1 MRSIVYHSLG
11 QPEEVLKPEDRPRPE
26 PGPSQALVRMV
37 LSPIHNHDLMTAAGA
52 YGIKPALPAV
62 GGTEA
67 VGVVEAVGEGVS
79 HLQPGQ
85 RVMGGAQQTWAEFF
99 LVDAARAIP
108 VPDSVNDETACQ
120 LIAMPLSAKMILAEL
135 GLKRG
140 DWLVQNAGNGAVA
153 KLVSRFGAE
162 QGIHVLSLV
171 RRDAAV
177 DELRAIGIE
186 AAVSTDSPEWPDRAR
201 TLVGEGPILSGI
213 ESLGGE
219 GASQLAEVMADG
231 GTITSFGAMTGRALQ
246 IPPGLLLFRRMT
258 VNGFWAAKPSLP
270 AAEIG
275 RMVGEL
281 VRDAAEGRLELP
293 VGGIFPLDDIAGAV
307 RASGEAGRSGKI
319 VLKP

>member
-1 MRSIVYHSLG
+1 MRSIVYERFG
-11 QPEEVLKPEDRPRPE
+11 QPEDVLKPTDRSRPE
-26 PGPSQALVRMV
+26 PGPGQALVRML

-79 HLQPGQ
+79 HLQPGS
-85 RVMGGAQQTWAEFF
+85 RVMGGAQQTWAEYF
-99 LVDAARAIP
+99 LIDAVRAIP
-108 VPDSVNDETACQ
+108 VPEGVSDETACQ

-171 RRDAAV
+171 RRAAAV
-177 DELRAIGIE
+177 EELRATGIE
-186 AAVSTDSPEWPDRAR
+186 TAVATDSPDWSERAR
-201 TLVGEGPILSGI
+201 TLIGDGQIMHGI
-213 ESLGGE
+213 ESLGGD

-231 GTITSFGAMTGRALQ
+231 AKITSFGAMTGRALQ

-258 VNGFWAAKPSLP
+258 VNGFWAAKPTLP
-270 AAEIG
+270 AQEIG

-281 VRDAAEGRLELP
+281 VRDAAEGRLDLP
-293 VGGIFPLDDIAGAV
+293 VGGIYPLDDIAAAV
-307 RASGEAGRSGKI
+307 RASGEAGRTGKI

>member
-1 MRSIVYHSLG
+1 MRSIVYERFG
-11 QPEEVLKPEDRPRPE
+11 QPEDVLKLTDRPRPD
-26 PGPSQALVRMV
+26 PGPGQALVRML

-67 VGVVEAVGEGVS
+67 VGVVEVVGEGVS
-79 HLQPGQ
+79 HLKPGS
-85 RVMGGAQQTWAEFF
+85 RVMGGAQQTWAEYF
-99 LVDAARAIP
+99 LIDVTRAIP
-108 VPDSVNDETACQ
+108 VPEGVSDETACQ

-171 RRDAAV
+171 RRAAAV
-177 DELRAIGIE
+177 EELRATGIDT
-186 AAVSTDSPEWPDRAR
+186 AVATDNPDWSERAR
-201 TLVGEGPILSGI
+201 TLIGDGQIMHGI
-213 ESLGGE
+213 ESLGGD

-231 GTITSFGAMTGRALQ
+231 AKITSFGAMTGHALQ

-258 VNGFWAAKPSLP
+258 VNGFWAAKPTLP
-270 AAEIG
+270 AQEIG

-281 VRDAAEGRLELP
+281 VRDAAEGRLDLP
-293 VGGIFPLDDIAGAV
+293 VGGIYPLDDIAAAV
-307 RASGEAGRSGKI
+307 RASGEAGRTGKI